1 MFRILGYFGK
11 VQKKKKGKI
20 AIPKCYTLQ
29 AKAKTSYKG
38 VFIGIL
44 QNN

>member
-1 MFRILGYFGK
+1 MFRIPGYFGK
-11 VQKKKKGKI
+11 VQKKKGKI